1 MMHKNLIL
9 YARNHLSFIW
19 WSMLLLLA
27 FTNAFGQ
34 LQNNGNL
41 HVGSGGLLYVGATN
55 FIFGTAPATTTFRNT
70 PNGVIDF
77 GTTGTYSGHGTT
89 KFIDGVVSANQNNFT
104 YPVGQTVYAPA
115 RITDRVSGPTK
126 VTYYNSAYT
135 DLTFN
140 STLVAVSDKCYWE
153 VTGGEARLT
162 LSWSTDFSSPAFNA
176 TLPFL
181 TIAGYNGT
189 DWVEIPSALDATSII
204 SGSASSYANGSI
216 TTTST
221 VNFGSFQFFT
231 LASRD
236 LCGVAVTPSGN
247 TRTWNGTSW
256 DTPPTSADHAVVT
269 SVTPNSPGSFVCQT
283 LTSNVDITLG
293 AGEYIEVQGAYSG
306 TGKIIMHTAA
316 SFVQRGTGTA
326 PQIELTK
333 EAINLRR
340 FNYVYWGTPIAGD
353 FYSQI
358 DGAIAVGQTTG
369 NAFDLRYKYVSGG
382 GANNLWQPLTAT
394 ETGRGFITRV
404 KEQVPFTDATTPGT
418 IQMKFTGAANNG
430 DITVGVVNNPSNPD
444 GGSSHNL
451 LANPYPSAIDA
462 EKFLR
467 ENTAIDGVLY
477 IWRSN
482 LGSNNNNGTAYSQA
496 DYSVYTLAG
505 ETTTVP
511 DISAS
516 FNGKIPSGQGFKVKS
531 DVATGT
537 VTFTNCMRLTGDN
550 SVLFRNAFQTNST
563 AQVDRFKLNL
573 TNSNGIFSQIL
584 VAYLEDGTLG
594 YDRMYDAGR
603 NSVSTTQLYSIL
615 DNSTRR
621 LAINARPLF
630 DVTDEV
636 TLGVSKNN
644 SNLELYSIALGQ
656 TEGVFAGNQN
666 IYLYDQELQVYHDF
680 SNGAYMF
687 QTQNNVSNNR
697 FKVVYQVPLGVNNP
711 NLSNASALL
720 HNQQLIAQAN
730 STIAQVLVFD
740 MQGRLVQTINGN
752 NTNQVQAPF
761 YQAQGVYVAHCLLQ
775 DGTKAIVKLIN
786 P

>member
-9 YARNHLSFIW
+9 YARNRLSFIW

-55 FIFGTAPATTTFRNT
+55 FIFGTAPASTTFRNT

-77 GTTGTYSGHGTT
+77 GTSGTYSGHGTT
-89 KFIDGVVSANQNNFT
+89 KFIDGVVSANQNDFT

-115 RITDRVSGPTK
+115 RITDRVSGPSK
-126 VTYYNSAYT
+126 VTYYHNPYS

-140 STLVAVSDKCYWE
+140 STLAAVSDKCFWE
-153 VTGGEARLT
+153 VSGGVAKLT
-162 LSWSTDFSSPAFNA
+162 LSWGSDFSSTNFNT

-189 DWVEIPSALDATSII
+189 DWVEIPSTVDVTSII
-204 SGSASSYANGSI
+204 SGAASTYSNGSI
-216 TTTST
+216 TSTST
-221 VNFGSFQFFT
+221 IDFNAFQYFT

-236 LCGVAVTPSGN
+236 LCGIAVTPSGI

-256 DTPPTSADHAVVT
+256 DTPPTSADDAVVT

-306 TGKIIMHTAA
+306 TGKIIMHSSA
-316 SFVQRGTGTA
+316 SFVQRGAGAA

-333 EAINLRR
+333 VATNLRR
-340 FNYVYWGTPIAGD
+340 FDYVYWGTPVAGN
-353 FYSQI
+353 FFGQI
-358 DGAIAVGQTTG
+358 SGAKAVGQSTA
-369 NAFDLRYKYVSGG
+369 NAFDLLYKYVSGPPPG
-382 GANNLWQPLTAT
+382 NLWQPLTAT
-394 ETGRGFITRV
+394 ETGRGFISRV
-404 KEQVPFTDATTPGT
+404 RSQAPFTDATTTGNIEFKITGT
-418 IQMKFTGAANNG
+418 ANN
-430 DITVGVVNNPSNPD
+430 DEVNVGVVNNPSNPD

-482 LGSNNNNGTAYSQA
+482 ANTNTAGTSYSQA

-505 ETTTVP
+505 AV
-511 DISAS
+511 DIAPPGS
-516 FNGKIPSGQGFKVKS
+516 FPTFDGKIPSGQGFKVRS
-531 DVATGT
+531 EVASGT
-537 VTFTNCMRLTGDN
+537 VTFTNCMRLTGNN
-550 SVLFRNAFQTNST
+550 SMFYKNAFQTNNT
-563 AQVDRFKLNL
+563 AQIDRFKLNL

-584 VAYLEDGTLG
+584 VTYLQEGTLG

-615 DNSTRR
+615 DNSTKR

-630 DVTDEV
+630 EVTDEV
-636 TLGVSKNN
+636 ALGVSKNN
-644 SNLELYSIALGQ
+644 SNLEVYSIALGQ

-680 SNGAYMF
+680 SNGAYVF
-687 QTQNNVSNNR
+687 QTQNTVSNNR

-711 NLSNASALL
+711 NLANATALL
-720 HNQQLIAQAN
+720 HNQQLIVQAN

-740 MQGRLVQTINGN
+740 LQGRLVQTINGN
-752 NTNQVQAPF
+752 NTNQLQAPF